1 MKLNEITVGM
11 TIQAIDLYIRV
22 AFSGLPPKIPPPT
35 FRPDFSK
42 SIEEQLDIF
51 ESESADDDKTHLH
64 RYVLRLG
71 NQKYPFMKFVLQED
85 LIMNEYIF
93 LVDTHD
99 DMFNMPSSEFDELR
113 KIREFNREIKIQ
125 IEDLWTEFDI
135 PTLASLKTLVADSG
149 SAKEKDRYKK
159 YSNKAIL
166 VVDDD
171 QVMGE
176 TLEELL
182 KSRGFNVD
190 RLFDGV
196 DAVREADPLR
206 HVLIIMDNDM
216 KIMDGQEACRILK
229 EDPHKSS
236 IPIMIASAR
245 SIDIAMINRADA
257 YLVKPF
263 HQDVLFSFIRH
274 ILKIS

>member
-1 MKLNEITVGM
+1 M

-22 AFSGLPPKIPPPT
+22 AFSGLPPKVPPPPLG
-35 FRPDFSK
+35 PDFSK
-42 SIEEQLDIF
+42 SISVQLDTF
-51 ESESADDDKTHLH
+51 ECESTDDTRERLH

-71 NQKYPFMKFVLQED
+71 NHKYPFMKFVLQEH
-85 LIMNEYIF
+85 LIADEYIF

-113 KIREFNREIKIQ
+113 KIREFNRDIKKQ
-125 IEDLWTEFDI
+125 IEELWSQYHI
-135 PTLASLKTLVADSG
+135 PTLSTIKSLVADSG
-149 SAKEKDRYKK
+149 SPDEKNLYKK

-171 QVMGE
+171 PEMGE

-229 EDPHKSS
+229 DDPHRSS

-245 SIDIAMINRADA
+245 NIDIAMINRADA